1 MTAADQN
8 LVHPRNPYLTV
19 DLIIEMPAGVVLI
32 ERRNPP
38 LGWALP
44 GGFVDYGETIEAAAL
59 REAKEET
66 GLDVLLIE
74 QFHCYSA
81 PDRDPRHHTVTTVFI
96 AVAEG
101 KPEAAD
107 DAAAVGVFDCRQLP
121 DALVFDHAQIL
132 RDYCR
137 YRQGAARKEIF
148 RLNPH
153 DPT

>member
-1 MTAADQN
+1 MPPAVQTN
-8 LVHPRNPYLTV
+8 EHPRNPYLTV

-32 ERRNPP
+32 ERKNPP

-44 GGFVDYGETIEAAAL
+44 GGFVDYGETIEAAAI
-59 REAKEET
+59 REAREET
-66 GLDVLLIE
+66 GLDVLLLE
-74 QFHCYSA
+74 QFHSYSA

-96 AVAEG
+96 AAAEG

-107 DAAAVGVFDCRQLP
+107 DAAALGIFDCRRLP
-121 DALVFDHAQIL
+121 DPLVFDHAQIL

-137 YRQGAARKEIF
+137 YRQGTVKSDIF

-153 DPT
+153 EST